1 MSRKY
6 KITDQSK
13 FYFVSF
19 ATLHWIDIF
28 TRNEYKSILLES
40 LRYCQQNK
48 GLEIY
53 GWCFMTNHV
62 HLIVGTNGEGI
73 QFILR
78 DFKSFTSR
86 MLRKAIAENPQES
99 RKECIVWMMEREG
112 RKNSNNNDWQL
123 WQQNNKPIELYT
135 YKVMKQK
142 LDYIHQNPVEAGFVF
157 NAEEWLYSSA
167 ADYAGHKGYLDV
179 CLIDE

>member
-13 FYFVSF
+13 LYFVSF
-19 ATLHWIDIF
+19 ATVHWIDIF
-28 TRNEYKSILLES
+28 IRNEYKSILLES

-62 HLIVGTNGEGI
+62 HLIVGTNGEEI

-86 MLRKAIAENPQES
+86 MLRKAITENPQES
-99 RKECIVWMMEREG
+99 RKEWIVWMMEREG

-157 NAEEWLYSSA
+157 NAGEWLYSSA
-167 ADYAGHKGYLDV
+167 TDYAGHKGYLDIF
-179 CLIDE
+179 LIDG